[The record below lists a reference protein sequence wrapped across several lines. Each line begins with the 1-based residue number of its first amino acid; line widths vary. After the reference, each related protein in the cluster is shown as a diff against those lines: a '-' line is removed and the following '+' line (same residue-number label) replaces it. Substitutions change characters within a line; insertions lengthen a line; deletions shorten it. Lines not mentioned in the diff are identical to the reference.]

1 MFEGIGI
8 NLPLLLAFVVNFI
21 ILFVLLGFVLYKPV
35 LKKLDERQAI
45 IKESMENAEQIR
57 QQVTKTEETI
67 KGQLEAAR
75 KEGQMI
81 IANAE
86 QIGERLKNE
95 SKDQA
100 RVEAESLINKARVE
114 IQQQH
119 EKDFQELRKQFVDIA
134 ILAAEKVVRE
144 TLDKEKHRRLIT
156 DILEEKTQSK

>member
-57 QQVTKTEETI
+57 QQITKTEETI

-81 IANAE
+81 VANAE

-95 SKDQA
+95 SKT
-100 RVEAESLINKARVE
+100 N
-114 IQQQH
+114 
-119 EKDFQELRKQFVDIA
+119 RKNC
-134 ILAAEKVVRE
+134 
-144 TLDKEKHRRLIT
+144 
-156 DILEEKTQSK
+156 